1 MWWYLAKL
9 TGRRSKT
16 SAINVPLKGSNAWNK
31 LPVPAN
37 DWKTCCRASE
47 MSPPTFYML
56 SLGKCDYLADLVLT
70 LKNCTLVSRR
80 IHQSTS
86 VCVAGKRYNLADV
99 SAALSMSL
107 GLIWF
112 TLADS
117 KVAPNFN
124 VTGISF
130 SNSWLTGIWQVEH
143 CVVNIVTWV
152 APLRVCGLQVSS
164 SSLWL
169 CVLMLPLGT
178 YRKKPWNFITAPTL
192 KWCVVH
198 LAKTFGANL
207 VWLVC

>member
-56 SLGKCDYLADLVLT
+56 SLGKCDYFADLVLT

-143 CVVNIVTWV
+143 CVVCCNHCD
-152 APLRVCGLQVSS
+152 LSGSS
-164 SSLWL
+164 ACVWPSGVLLISLALCADAAIGNVQEKAMKLHNGSNSEMVRSSLS
-169 CVLMLPLGT
+169 
-178 YRKKPWNFITAPTL
+178 
-192 KWCVVH
+192 
-198 LAKTFGANL
+198 
-207 VWLVC
+207 

>member
-1 MWWYLAKL
+1 M
-9 TGRRSKT
+9 T
-16 SAINVPLKGSNAWNK
+16 STYHG
-31 LPVPAN
+31 
-37 DWKTCCRASE
+37 TCCRASE
-47 MSPPTFYML
+47 MCPPTYHL
-56 SLGKCDYLADLVLT
+56 WSLGKCDYLADLVLT
-70 LKNCTLVSRR
+70 LKNCTWVSRR
-80 IHQSTS
+80 IRHIQQSTS

-107 GLIWF
+107 GLVWF

-130 SNSWLTGIWQVEH
+130 SNSWLMRIWQVEH
-143 CVVNIVTWV
+143 CVVTIVTWV
-152 APLRVCGLQVSS
+152 DPLRVCGLQVSS

-178 YRKKPWNFITAPTL
+178 YRKKPWNFITVPTL
-192 KWCVVH
+192 KWCVVQ
-198 LAKTFGANL
+198 LAKTSGANW